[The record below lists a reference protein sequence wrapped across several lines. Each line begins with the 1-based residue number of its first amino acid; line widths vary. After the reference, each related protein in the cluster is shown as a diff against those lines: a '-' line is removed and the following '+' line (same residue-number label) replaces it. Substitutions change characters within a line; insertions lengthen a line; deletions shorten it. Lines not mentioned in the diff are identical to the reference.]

1 MTARAARLTMR
12 VMANRTRPLAISASR
27 PVLPDSPNF
36 VAMFAAMLLPPGVST
51 RQLTSNEAASTSAT
65 AIVSPSARPRP
76 SITALISPGRL
87 GGSTAVLIISHG
99 GREDRPAGDRGAVVW
114 VGEQRYPAE
123 CAGEEAL
130 HRDQVRDEEV
140 QPPQPIDHRRHGRQ
154 HVGDVA
160 QHRGDPPR
168 RVVRG
173 VEGHADRDRYLSL
186 IHISE

>member
-12 VMANRTRPLAISASR
+12 VMANSTRPLAISASR

-87 GGSTAVLIISHG
+87 GGSTAVLIISHRVAPSASAASRFVVGTWARTSREIAEMIGKIITSNTTACLLYTSDAADEEDSVDLG
-99 GREDRPAGDRGAVVW
+99 GRRIIKKKKKKK
-114 VGEQRYPAE
+114 
-123 CAGEEAL
+123 
-130 HRDQVRDEEV
+130 
-140 QPPQPIDHRRHGRQ
+140 QPLLP
-154 HVGDVA
+154 
-160 QHRGDPPR
+160 
-168 RVVRG
+168 
-173 VEGHADRDRYLSL
+173 
-186 IHISE
+186 